1 MSRGFLPVLNKLGHY
16 IFKRMCKEQKEF
28 RKNKPMNTY
37 GLYVN
42 GRDIQRYVNDY
53 LNFGI
58 DYMGEDNVA
67 ADDVC
72 QYSGLPSVK
81 TYSHFNE
88 GFIDGDW
95 EIDRYWDDAEGKEE

>member
-1 MSRGFLPVLNKLGHY
+1 MPLNKLGHY
-16 IFKRMCKEQKEF
+16 IFKRVCKDQQLL
-28 RKNKPMNTY
+28 RKSKPMNTY

-42 GRDIQRYVNDY
+42 GGDIQRYVNDY
-53 LNFGI
+53 LNYGM
-58 DYMGEDNVA
+58 DYMGDDNVA

-72 QYSGLPSVK
+72 HYSGLPSVK

-95 EIDRYWDDAEGKEE
+95 EIDRYWDEPEGKEE

>member
-1 MSRGFLPVLNKLGHY
+1 MV
-16 IFKRMCKEQKEF
+16 CKDQQLL
-28 RKNKPMNTY
+28 RKSKPMNNY

-42 GRDIQRYVNDY
+42 GQDIQSYVNDY

-72 QYSGLPSVK
+72 HYSGLPSVK

-95 EIDRYWDDAEGKEE
+95 EIDRYWDEPEGKEE

>member
-1 MSRGFLPVLNKLGHY
+1 MSLNKLGHY
-16 IFKRMCKEQKEF
+16 IFKRVCKDQQLL
-28 RKNKPMNTY
+28 RKSKPMNTY

-42 GRDIQRYVNDY
+42 GKDIQRYVNDY

-72 QYSGLPSVK
+72 HYSGLPSVK

>member
-1 MSRGFLPVLNKLGHY
+1 MSLNKLGHY
-16 IFKRMCKEQKEF
+16 IFKRVCKDQQLL
-28 RKNKPMNTY
+28 RKSTPMNTY

-67 ADDVC
+67 ADDKLEH
-72 QYSGLPSVK
+72 YL
-81 TYSHFNE
+81 E
-88 GFIDGDW
+88 GFLEGDW
-95 EIDRYWDDAEGKEE
+95 QIDTYWDEAEGKEE

>member
-1 MSRGFLPVLNKLGHY
+1 MSLNKLGHY
-16 IFKRMCKEQKEF
+16 IFKRVCKDQKLL
-28 RKNKPMNTY
+28 RKTRPMNTY

-53 LNFGI
+53 LNYGM
-58 DYMGEDNVA
+58 DYMGDDNVA

-72 QYSGLPSVK
+72 HYSGLPSVK
-81 TYSHFNE
+81 TYNHFNE

-95 EIDRYWDDAEGKEE
+95 QIDRYWDEPEGKEE

>member
-1 MSRGFLPVLNKLGHY
+1 MSLNKLGHY
-16 IFKRMCKEQKEF
+16 IFKRVCKDQQLL
-28 RKNKPMNTY
+28 RKSTPMNTY

-67 ADDVC
+67 ADDKVEH
-72 QYSGLPSVK
+72 YL
-81 TYSHFNE
+81 E
-88 GFIDGDW
+88 GFLEGDW
-95 EIDRYWDDAEGKEE
+95 QIDTYWDEAEGKEE

>member
-1 MSRGFLPVLNKLGHY
+1 
-16 IFKRMCKEQKEF
+16 
-28 RKNKPMNTY
+28 MNTY

-72 QYSGLPSVK
+72 HYSGLPSVK

-95 EIDRYWDDAEGKEE
+95 EIDRYWDEPEGKEE

>member
-1 MSRGFLPVLNKLGHY
+1 MSLNKLGHY
-16 IFKRMCKEQKEF
+16 IFKRVCKDQQLL
-28 RKNKPMNTY
+28 RKSTPMNTY

-67 ADDVC
+67 ADDKVEH
-72 QYSGLPSVK
+72 YL
-81 TYSHFNE
+81 E
-88 GFIDGDW
+88 GFLEGDW
-95 EIDRYWDDAEGKEE
+95 QIDRYWDEPEGVEE